1 MEWDEVRG
9 TIMMMI
15 APDLLLESGKSL
27 TNPEFTGQE
36 RYGTYDPFLQHLGVL
51 LLEATDAGIPIT
63 QLHAESTAL
72 ILLRHLNR
80 RAESLA
86 ARKSPQWG
94 RLQQVIEYIRTN
106 LGTELSIVDLAR
118 IAQTSPFHFARQFKA
133 STGLTPHQYVLE
145 GRVERAKQLLAD
157 PRFSIADV
165 AQACG
170 FATQAHL
177 TTVFRGH
184 VGATPGTYRA
194 HLVSARRQ

>member
-51 LLEATDAGIPIT
+51 LLEARDAGIPIT

-118 IAQTSPFHFARQFKA
+118 IAQTSPFTSPANSKRARDLHPTNMSWRGGSKGP
-133 STGLTPHQYVLE
+133 SS
-145 GRVERAKQLLAD
+145 
-157 PRFSIADV
+157 FSPI
-165 AQACG
+165 
-170 FATQAHL
+170 
-177 TTVFRGH
+177 
-184 VGATPGTYRA
+184 
-194 HLVSARRQ
+194 LVSRLPTWHRLAALRRRLT